1 MIFQIA
7 KKHQKLSS
15 AVLLAVFVLVVFGGV
30 LAPVF
35 QDKVSAYE
43 YESDDPYSQA
53 SADSIAAASKSS
65 GDKCGWIDIKCGARA
80 FVGLMLNGYFYIVGM
95 ILSFEFAILQWVL
108 QFFSWKNDTVTLG
121 WGIVRDF
128 SNLFFIVVIMIIA
141 FATVLQLETYGMK
154 ALLPKLIAI
163 ALLINFS
170 LAICGFLIN
179 FADAFGQTFI
189 DAGGGG
195 PALTLA
201 VKEGLGAG
209 NLTSDGTA
217 SKASQDIAEKVKED
231 ATKGDESTFLSIIL
245 TFALGILSGLIM
257 IFVIGAG
264 VFFMMIRQI
273 SLMFIV
279 ILSPIAL
286 ICLLVPFLNDKW
298 SEWKSAFLKWVMF
311 YPLYMFFFYIAI
323 KIINSKAISTPGLD
337 GVAKGYTG
345 VTSPQA
351 MWRMFIASMFLI
363 GAIMVAQKTGVAG
376 ASAIGNFGMKQLK
389 DFTGMTRAGK
399 AFEAAGKRRE
409 ERREERRT
417 LGIGAQL
424 RERFGT
430 RGMKERAILDKKE
443 AEKKVTER
451 LDKVHNIK
459 RDEQGNI
466 KNWDKV
472 DWDAVRAETTRRAFT
487 SAGKTRK
494 REMVKTLA
502 KPWALRNIPQKT
514 REKKEE
520 EGKKEFKGSQ
530 EGGGGI

>member
-1 MIFQIA
+1 MLFSFA
-7 KKHQKLSS
+7 KKHQKLSG
-15 AVLLAVFVLVVFGGV
+15 AVLLAVFVFIV
-30 LAPVF
+30 LASSLVPVY
-35 QDKVSAYE
+35 QVEAMTEEEAQEMNDQNMSNTP
-43 YESDDPYSQA
+43 ESNPE
-53 SADSIAAASKSS
+53 S
-65 GDKCGWIDIKCGARA
+65 GDCGWIDFKCGARA
-80 FVGLMLNGYFYIVGM
+80 FVNLLLNGYFYIVGM

-108 QFFSWKNDTVTLG
+108 QFFSWQNDTVTLG

-201 VKEGLGAG
+201 VSTGLGAG
-209 NLTSDGTA
+209 NLTSDGTG
-217 SKASQDIAEKVKED
+217 SKAQQDLGEKIKADAE
-231 ATKGDESTFLSIIL
+231 KGDESTFLSILL

-264 VFFMMIRQI
+264 VFFIMIRQI
-273 SLMFIV
+273 SLMYIV

-298 SEWKSAFLKWVMF
+298 SEWKSAFLKWVLF

-337 GVAKGYTG
+337 GVVKGYTG
-345 VTSPQA
+345 ITSPQA

-376 ASAIGNFGMKQLK
+376 ASAIGGFGKGALK
-389 DFTGMTRAGK
+389 TITGAGLAQKGLK
-399 AFEAAGKRRE
+399 AAGARVKEEAALRRAQ
-409 ERREERRT
+409 
-417 LGIGAQL
+417 IGAKIAPTATMRRKSEL
-424 RERFGT
+424 
-430 RGMKERAILDKKE
+430 
-443 AEKKVTER
+443 
-451 LDKVHNIK
+451 
-459 RDEQGNI
+459 
-466 KNWDKV
+466 
-472 DWDAVRAETTRRAFT
+472 RAETIEKKREKDFAKLVEHKTDPTTGKAVLTDKGKYLAEKYANNPT
-487 SAGKTRK
+487 SRYHKMSVKALAGKW
-494 REMVKTLA
+494 EPS
-502 KPWALRNIPQKT
+502 KPKPLTAEDIERW
-514 REKKEE
+514 EKKLSE
-520 EGKKEFKGSQ
+520 KIS
-530 EGGGGI
+530 